1 MPDVNWSEV
10 IKNRE
15 QATPNLPNILKMPA
29 VEGRMDILKNI
40 IKEGDSILDIGAYD
54 RTLEKL
60 LDKTGIKVRY
70 FSFDVDKTMPH
81 DFYDLD
87 GIDQTFD
94 IVTAFEVIE
103 HVTPAQIIDI
113 FNRASK
119 LLKKGGFLVVSTPNV
134 CHPVHFW
141 RSCMHIT
148 PVRHDEL
155 YNLLLSAGFK
165 DIRIYRAGK
174 LKWKE
179 KLWAFIYRPLIKLLK
194 MDFMPSIIATARPNK

>member
-1 MPDVNWSEV
+1 MPDVNWSEI
-10 IKNRE
+10 IKSRE
-15 QATPNLPNILKMPA
+15 QATPNMPNILKMPT

-54 RTLEKL
+54 RTLKKL

-113 FNRASK
+113 FNRASN

-141 RSCMHIT
+141 RDCTHIT
-148 PVRHDEL
+148 PVRHNEL
-155 YNLLLSAGFK
+155 YGLLLLGGFK
-165 DIRIYRAGK
+165 EINIYRAGK

-179 KLWAFIYRPLIKLLK
+179 KLWAFIHRPLIKLLK
-194 MDFMPSIIATARPNK
+194 MDFMPTIIATARPNN